1 MVKPIAALHRPSSLP
16 SHLSLWLPSLRPRRH
31 GGLRVLRCRRSWT
44 FVLCRVQARGCA
56 VSMYDRGVEMVIA
69 DFGWWEGSR
78 PGIIDKLTQLRG
90 LLSEVRHRKR
100 EIMEN
105 TNISK
110 TVAFHMIGPI
120 GRWGQQQ
127 FVVES
132 RDMERLDE

>member
-1 MVKPIAALHRPSSLP
+1 
-16 SHLSLWLPSLRPRRH
+16 
-31 GGLRVLRCRRSWT
+31 
-44 FVLCRVQARGCA
+44 
-56 VSMYDRGVEMVIA
+56 MYDRGVEMVIA

-127 FVVES
+127 FVVETWKDLMNKGS
-132 RDMERLDE
+132 GCNGPCLPNPAT